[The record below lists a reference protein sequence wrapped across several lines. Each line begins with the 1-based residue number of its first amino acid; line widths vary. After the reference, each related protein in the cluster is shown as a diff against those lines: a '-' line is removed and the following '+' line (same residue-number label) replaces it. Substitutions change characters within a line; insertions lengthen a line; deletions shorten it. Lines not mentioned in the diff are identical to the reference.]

1 MLALGG
7 LGDTVGGRDYGRDSP
22 ERSTG
27 YVIHDVAHWA
37 CESAMARAIEL
48 WHRYPGGLP
57 VPDAPRHARRSLEW
71 ARAARTGRGLASR
84 TGSLEVVIAYDDDLS
99 VAELGD
105 VGRYPSSSVHRRER
119 VRVLA
124 VEDQVPVLA
133 GSRSCIDPVRNQFGQ
148 KGDARSSA
156 ARERAP
162 PESGRSTAARWV
174 GMPMCDLG

>member
-1 MLALGG
+1 MPALGG
-7 LGDTVGGRDYGRDSP
+7 LGGYRRWPRLWAGSS

-37 CESAMARAIEL
+37 RESAMARAIEL
-48 WHRYPGGLP
+48 WHRYPEDFRYLMHHGMRVDRLCGR
-57 VPDAPRHARRSLEW
+57 APLLR
-71 ARAARTGRGLASR
+71 GRGLASR

-133 GSRSCIDPVRNQFGQ
+133 CSRSCIDPVRNQFGQ
-148 KGDARSSA
+148 KGEARSSA
-156 ARERAP
+156 ARERAL

-174 GMPMCDLG
+174 GTPV